1 MLKKKRVPI
10 VFEDDAVIVCEKP
23 AGMPVQSDHTRDMD
37 VLTILKHHIFEEQ
50 NSEEEPYLAVV
61 HRLDRPVGGLMVLAK
76 TKEAAANLSEQIQN
90 FEFEKN
96 YQAVVCGNL
105 REDFGTFED
114 YLLKNGKTNKTEVV
128 KAGTPGARKAELDY
142 ELIDCIETKEGV
154 LTWILVILHT
164 GRHHQ
169 IRVQFASRGLGLYG
183 DTKYN
188 PKFQKTKKKYTEI
201 GLYSTRI
208 SFNHPV
214 TGERMTFKIEPSGEA
229 FEKLDFRVSRISN
242 ALSKTPSFFCWIGM
256 IIVCTGAI
264 LGGNTSPL
272 SSPCTM
278 MIAPMI
284 RVDIPHEVS
293 YTGESLFSLF
303 VYSIPKAFANPLPK
317 LWLVPDC
324 NALQSCINASIV

>member
-169 IRVQFASRGLGLYG
+169 IRVQMAGMGTPLVGDRKYG
-183 DTKYN
+183 KVENYVDNVDNSFPAFCAYRI
-188 PKFQKTKKKYTEI
+188 KF
-201 GLYSTRI
+201 R
-208 SFNHPV
+208 HPT
-214 TGERMTFKIEPSGEA
+214 TGKWMEFKRKPENQV
-229 FEKLDFRVSRISN
+229 FHKF
-242 ALSKTPSFFCWIGM
+242 M
-256 IIVCTGAI
+256 
-264 LGGNTSPL
+264 
-272 SSPCTM
+272 
-278 MIAPMI
+278 
-284 RVDIPHEVS
+284 
-293 YTGESLFSLF
+293 
-303 VYSIPKAFANPLPK
+303 
-317 LWLVPDC
+317 
-324 NALQSCINASIV
+324 

>member
-1 MLKKKRVPI
+1 MVKKKRVPI

-169 IRVQFASRGLGLYG
+169 IRVQMAHAGMPLAGDRKYGAGTNVTIGAGSLALCAASLTFFHPITGKVMKFV
-183 DTKYN
+183 TK
-188 PKFQKTKKKYTEI
+188 PEGTE
-201 GLYSTRI
+201 
-208 SFNHPV
+208 
-214 TGERMTFKIEPSGEA
+214 FKGI
-229 FEKLDFRVSRISN
+229 
-242 ALSKTPSFFCWIGM
+242 
-256 IIVCTGAI
+256 
-264 LGGNTSPL
+264 
-272 SSPCTM
+272 
-278 MIAPMI
+278 
-284 RVDIPHEVS
+284 
-293 YTGESLFSLF
+293 
-303 VYSIPKAFANPLPK
+303 SIP
-317 LWLVPDC
+317 
-324 NALQSCINASIV
+324 QM

>member
-1 MLKKKRVPI
+1 MVKKKRVPI

-76 TKEAAANLSEQIQN
+76 TKEA
-90 FEFEKN
+90 
-96 YQAVVCGNL
+96 CGNL

-188 PKFQKTKKKYTEI
+188 SKFQKTKKKYTEI

-229 FEKLDFRVSRISN
+229 FEKMDV
-242 ALSKTPSFFCWIGM
+242 
-256 IIVCTGAI
+256 
-264 LGGNTSPL
+264 
-272 SSPCTM
+272 
-278 MIAPMI
+278 
-284 RVDIPHEVS
+284 E
-293 YTGESLFSLF
+293 
-303 VYSIPKAFANPLPK
+303 AF
-317 LWLVPDC
+317 
-324 NALQSCINASIV
+324 

>member
-1 MLKKKRVPI
+1 MVKKKRVPI

-76 TKEAAANLSEQIQN
+76 TKEAA
-90 FEFEKN
+90 
-96 YQAVVCGNL
+96 GNL

-188 PKFQKTKKKYTEI
+188 SKFQKTKKKYTEI

-229 FEKLDFRVSRISN
+229 FEKMDV
-242 ALSKTPSFFCWIGM
+242 
-256 IIVCTGAI
+256 
-264 LGGNTSPL
+264 
-272 SSPCTM
+272 
-278 MIAPMI
+278 
-284 RVDIPHEVS
+284 E
-293 YTGESLFSLF
+293 
-303 VYSIPKAFANPLPK
+303 AF
-317 LWLVPDC
+317 
-324 NALQSCINASIV
+324 

>member
-1 MLKKKRVPI
+1 MVKKKRVPI

-169 IRVQFASRGLGLYG
+169 IRVQMAHAGMPLAGDRKYGAGTNVTIGAGSLALCAASL
-183 DTKYN
+183 T
-188 PKFQKTKKKYTEI
+188 F
-201 GLYSTRI
+201 
-208 SFNHPV
+208 FHPV
-214 TGERMTFKIEPSGEA
+214 TGKVMKFVTKPEGTEFKGI
-229 FEKLDFRVSRISN
+229 
-242 ALSKTPSFFCWIGM
+242 
-256 IIVCTGAI
+256 
-264 LGGNTSPL
+264 
-272 SSPCTM
+272 
-278 MIAPMI
+278 
-284 RVDIPHEVS
+284 
-293 YTGESLFSLF
+293 
-303 VYSIPKAFANPLPK
+303 SIP
-317 LWLVPDC
+317 
-324 NALQSCINASIV
+324 QM

>member
-169 IRVQFASRGLGLYG
+169 IRVQMAHAGMPLAGDRKYGAGTNVTIGAGSLALCAASL
-183 DTKYN
+183 T
-188 PKFQKTKKKYTEI
+188 F
-201 GLYSTRI
+201 
-208 SFNHPV
+208 FHPV
-214 TGERMTFKIEPSGEA
+214 TGKVMKFVTKPEGTEFKGI
-229 FEKLDFRVSRISN
+229 
-242 ALSKTPSFFCWIGM
+242 
-256 IIVCTGAI
+256 
-264 LGGNTSPL
+264 
-272 SSPCTM
+272 
-278 MIAPMI
+278 
-284 RVDIPHEVS
+284 
-293 YTGESLFSLF
+293 
-303 VYSIPKAFANPLPK
+303 SIP
-317 LWLVPDC
+317 
-324 NALQSCINASIV
+324 QM

>member
-1 MLKKKRVPI
+1 MVKKKRVPI

-61 HRLDRPVGGLMVLAK
+61 HRLDRPVGLMVLAK

-154 LTWILVILHT
+154 LTWILVILQAVIT
-164 GRHHQ
+164 R
-169 IRVQFASRGLGLYG
+169 F
-183 DTKYN
+183 
-188 PKFQKTKKKYTEI
+188 E
-201 GLYSTRI
+201 YSLLL
-208 SFNHPV
+208 V
-214 TGERMTFKIEPSGEA
+214 D
-229 FEKLDFRVSRISN
+229 LDFMAIQNIIQSSRKRKRNIQR
-242 ALSKTPSFFCWIGM
+242 LDYILQGYPL
-256 IIVCTGAI
+256 II
-264 LGGNTSPL
+264 
-272 SSPCTM
+272 
-278 MIAPMI
+278 
-284 RVDIPHEVS
+284 R
-293 YTGESLFSLF
+293 
-303 VYSIPKAFANPLPK
+303 
-317 LWLVPDC
+317 
-324 NALQSCINASIV
+324 

>member
-1 MLKKKRVPI
+1 MVKKKRVPI

-169 IRVQFASRGLGLYG
+169 IRVQMAHAGMPLAGDRKYGAGTNVTIGAGSLALCAASL
-183 DTKYN
+183 T
-188 PKFQKTKKKYTEI
+188 F
-201 GLYSTRI
+201 
-208 SFNHPV
+208 FHPV
-214 TGERMTFKIEPSGEA
+214 TGKVMKFVTKPEGAEFKGI
-229 FEKLDFRVSRISN
+229 
-242 ALSKTPSFFCWIGM
+242 
-256 IIVCTGAI
+256 
-264 LGGNTSPL
+264 
-272 SSPCTM
+272 
-278 MIAPMI
+278 
-284 RVDIPHEVS
+284 
-293 YTGESLFSLF
+293 
-303 VYSIPKAFANPLPK
+303 SIP
-317 LWLVPDC
+317 
-324 NALQSCINASIV
+324 QM

>member
-154 LTWILVILHT
+154 LTWILFIQAVIT
-164 GRHHQ
+164 R
-169 IRVQFASRGLGLYG
+169 F
-183 DTKYN
+183 
-188 PKFQKTKKKYTEI
+188 E
-201 GLYSTRI
+201 YSLLL
-208 SFNHPV
+208 V
-214 TGERMTFKIEPSGEA
+214 D
-229 FEKLDFRVSRISN
+229 LDFTAIQNIIQSSRKRKRNIQR
-242 ALSKTPSFFCWIGM
+242 LDYILQGYPL
-256 IIVCTGAI
+256 II
-264 LGGNTSPL
+264 
-272 SSPCTM
+272 
-278 MIAPMI
+278 
-284 RVDIPHEVS
+284 R
-293 YTGESLFSLF
+293 
-303 VYSIPKAFANPLPK
+303 
-317 LWLVPDC
+317 
-324 NALQSCINASIV
+324 

>member
-1 MLKKKRVPI
+1 MVKKKRVPI

-142 ELIDCIETKEGV
+142 ELIDLRQKKECLHGSLSFFIQAV
-154 LTWILVILHT
+154 ITRFEYSLLLV
-164 GRHHQ
+164 
-169 IRVQFASRGLGLYG
+169 
-183 DTKYN
+183 D
-188 PKFQKTKKKYTEI
+188 
-201 GLYSTRI
+201 
-208 SFNHPV
+208 
-214 TGERMTFKIEPSGEA
+214 
-229 FEKLDFRVSRISN
+229 LDFMAIQNIIQSSRKRKRNIQR
-242 ALSKTPSFFCWIGM
+242 LDYILQGYPL
-256 IIVCTGAI
+256 II
-264 LGGNTSPL
+264 
-272 SSPCTM
+272 
-278 MIAPMI
+278 
-284 RVDIPHEVS
+284 R
-293 YTGESLFSLF
+293 
-303 VYSIPKAFANPLPK
+303 
-317 LWLVPDC
+317 
-324 NALQSCINASIV
+324 

>member
-142 ELIDCIETKEGV
+142 ELI
-154 LTWILVILHT
+154 LHT

-229 FEKLDFRVSRISN
+229 FEKMDV
-242 ALSKTPSFFCWIGM
+242 
-256 IIVCTGAI
+256 
-264 LGGNTSPL
+264 
-272 SSPCTM
+272 
-278 MIAPMI
+278 
-284 RVDIPHEVS
+284 E
-293 YTGESLFSLF
+293 
-303 VYSIPKAFANPLPK
+303 AF
-317 LWLVPDC
+317 
-324 NALQSCINASIV
+324 

>member
-1 MLKKKRVPI
+1 MVKKKRVPI

-154 LTWILVILHT
+154 LHGSLSFFIQAVITRFEYSLLLV
-164 GRHHQ
+164 
-169 IRVQFASRGLGLYG
+169 
-183 DTKYN
+183 D
-188 PKFQKTKKKYTEI
+188 
-201 GLYSTRI
+201 
-208 SFNHPV
+208 
-214 TGERMTFKIEPSGEA
+214 
-229 FEKLDFRVSRISN
+229 LDFMAIQNIIQSSRKRKRNIQR
-242 ALSKTPSFFCWIGM
+242 LDYILQGYPL
-256 IIVCTGAI
+256 II
-264 LGGNTSPL
+264 
-272 SSPCTM
+272 
-278 MIAPMI
+278 
-284 RVDIPHEVS
+284 R
-293 YTGESLFSLF
+293 
-303 VYSIPKAFANPLPK
+303 
-317 LWLVPDC
+317 
-324 NALQSCINASIV
+324 

>member
-1 MLKKKRVPI
+1 MVKKKRVPI

-142 ELIDCIETKEGV
+142 ELTVLRQKKECLHGSLSFFIQAV
-154 LTWILVILHT
+154 ITRFEYSLLLV
-164 GRHHQ
+164 
-169 IRVQFASRGLGLYG
+169 
-183 DTKYN
+183 D
-188 PKFQKTKKKYTEI
+188 
-201 GLYSTRI
+201 
-208 SFNHPV
+208 
-214 TGERMTFKIEPSGEA
+214 
-229 FEKLDFRVSRISN
+229 LDFMAIQNIIQSSRKRKRNIQR
-242 ALSKTPSFFCWIGM
+242 LDYILQGYPL
-256 IIVCTGAI
+256 II
-264 LGGNTSPL
+264 
-272 SSPCTM
+272 
-278 MIAPMI
+278 
-284 RVDIPHEVS
+284 R
-293 YTGESLFSLF
+293 
-303 VYSIPKAFANPLPK
+303 
-317 LWLVPDC
+317 
-324 NALQSCINASIV
+324 

>member
-1 MLKKKRVPI
+1 MVKKKRVPI

-142 ELIDCIETKEGV
+142 ELI
-154 LTWILVILHT
+154 LVILHT

-188 PKFQKTKKKYTEI
+188 SKFQKTKKKYTEI

-229 FEKLDFRVSRISN
+229 FEKMDV
-242 ALSKTPSFFCWIGM
+242 
-256 IIVCTGAI
+256 
-264 LGGNTSPL
+264 
-272 SSPCTM
+272 
-278 MIAPMI
+278 
-284 RVDIPHEVS
+284 E
-293 YTGESLFSLF
+293 
-303 VYSIPKAFANPLPK
+303 AF
-317 LWLVPDC
+317 
-324 NALQSCINASIV
+324 

>member
-76 TKEAAANLSEQIQN
+76 TKEAA
-90 FEFEKN
+90 
-96 YQAVVCGNL
+96 GNL

-229 FEKLDFRVSRISN
+229 FEKMDV
-242 ALSKTPSFFCWIGM
+242 
-256 IIVCTGAI
+256 
-264 LGGNTSPL
+264 
-272 SSPCTM
+272 
-278 MIAPMI
+278 
-284 RVDIPHEVS
+284 E
-293 YTGESLFSLF
+293 
-303 VYSIPKAFANPLPK
+303 AF
-317 LWLVPDC
+317 
-324 NALQSCINASIV
+324 

>member
-1 MLKKKRVPI
+1 MVKKKRVPI

-50 NSEEEPYLAVV
+50 NSEEEPYIAVV

-164 GRHHQ
+164 G
-169 IRVQFASRGLGLYG
+169 

-188 PKFQKTKKKYTEI
+188 SKFQKTKKKYTEI

-229 FEKLDFRVSRISN
+229 FEKMDV
-242 ALSKTPSFFCWIGM
+242 
-256 IIVCTGAI
+256 
-264 LGGNTSPL
+264 
-272 SSPCTM
+272 
-278 MIAPMI
+278 
-284 RVDIPHEVS
+284 E
-293 YTGESLFSLF
+293 
-303 VYSIPKAFANPLPK
+303 AF
-317 LWLVPDC
+317 
-324 NALQSCINASIV
+324 

>member
-1 MLKKKRVPI
+1 MVKKKRVPI

-37 VLTILKHHIFEEQ
+37 VLTILKH
-50 NSEEEPYLAVV
+50 
-61 HRLDRPVGGLMVLAK
+61 
-76 TKEAAANLSEQIQN
+76 
-90 FEFEKN
+90 
-96 YQAVVCGNL
+96 
-105 REDFGTFED
+105 
-114 YLLKNGKTNKTEVV
+114 KTEVV

-208 SFNHPV
+208 SFV

-229 FEKLDFRVSRISN
+229 FEKMDV
-242 ALSKTPSFFCWIGM
+242 
-256 IIVCTGAI
+256 
-264 LGGNTSPL
+264 
-272 SSPCTM
+272 
-278 MIAPMI
+278 
-284 RVDIPHEVS
+284 E
-293 YTGESLFSLF
+293 
-303 VYSIPKAFANPLPK
+303 AF
-317 LWLVPDC
+317 
-324 NALQSCINASIV
+324 